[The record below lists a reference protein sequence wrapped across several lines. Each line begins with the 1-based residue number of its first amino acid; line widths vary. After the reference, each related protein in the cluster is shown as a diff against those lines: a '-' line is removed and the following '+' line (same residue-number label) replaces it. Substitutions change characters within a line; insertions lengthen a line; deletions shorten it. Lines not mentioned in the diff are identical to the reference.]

1 MDLSLYRKA
10 WPMEENKRILTKD
23 SLARLQA
30 ELDDLVV
37 NKRREIA
44 AKIKEAREQGDLS
57 ENAEYDAAKDEQRD
71 IEARIEEIED
81 IIKNSEILDEKSINL
96 DKIHVGCTVTIQDQA
111 SKREYTYQ
119 IVVSTEVNSR
129 EGKISYTSPIGKAL
143 MDKEVGEI
151 VEVTAPAGVFT
162 YKVTDIKT
170 PRR

>member
-1 MDLSLYRKA
+1 
-10 WPMEENKRILTKD
+10 MEENKRILTKE
-23 SLARLQA
+23 SLARLQE

-37 NKRREIA
+37 NKRKEIA

-96 DKIHVGCTVTIQDQA
+96 DKIHVGCTVTIQEMS
-111 SKREYTYQ
+111 SKKEYTYQ

-143 MDKEVGEI
+143 MDKEEGDV
-151 VEVTAPAGVFT
+151 VEVTVPAGVFN
-162 YKVTDIKT
+162 YKIIGITT